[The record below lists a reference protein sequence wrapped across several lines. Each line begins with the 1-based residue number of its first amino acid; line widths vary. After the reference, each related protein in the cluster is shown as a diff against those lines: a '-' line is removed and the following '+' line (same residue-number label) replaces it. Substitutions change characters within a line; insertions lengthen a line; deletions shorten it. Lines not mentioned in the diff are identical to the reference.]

1 MSRDNIF
8 SQILNQNQ
16 QNENSFKDK
25 LRYEVQP
32 NIPEYKVHTQAKST
46 RFWKGWFTNFDQI
59 NLKIWKFFN
68 QTTLIDKI
76 EYRWKGEKR

>member
-46 RFWKGWFTNFDQI
+46 RFWKG
-59 NLKIWKFFN
+59 
-68 QTTLIDKI
+68 
-76 EYRWKGEKR
+76 